1 MTCGFLADLAAMWE
15 VLRQTITSHFVEGL
29 TTGATI
35 SKTKQSTVIPDT
47 RDHQLTLTAKFLLK
61 S

>member
-15 VLRQTITSHFVEGL
+15 VLGQPITLHFDEGL
-29 TTGATI
+29 TTGAII

-47 RDHQLTLTAKFLLK
+47 RDHLLTPTAKFLLR